1 MTLPD
6 ERYRA
11 VVQTARFLQSLS
23 YSSETKRVPL
33 AVRQQSR
40 ALLRHYPTDWD
51 MQRAAEHCPEVF
63 QQQMEAV
70 SRMMAQYAQSKT
82 TVAPEDC

>member
-1 MTLPD
+1 
-6 ERYRA
+6 
-11 VVQTARFLQSLS
+11 
-23 YSSETKRVPL
+23 
-33 AVRQQSR
+33 
-40 ALLRHYPTDWD
+40 
-51 MQRAAEHCPEVF
+51 VF